1 MEKKEVTIEGP
12 LTIGG
17 TKVYVAAEMRIG
29 WTSSK
34 GGLVCFG
41 TKKPTHTVIVIG
53 SEKRA
58 FTVQG
63 EEIAL
68 ERLAEDV
75 AGIEALLEIPSLT
88 SRQAF

>member
-17 TKVYVAAEMRIG
+17 TKIYVATEMRIG
-29 WTSSK
+29 CTSSK
-34 GGLVCFG
+34 GRLVCFG
-41 TKKPTHTVIVIG
+41 TKKPTHTVIVSG

-63 EEIAL
+63 EEVTL
-68 ERLAEDV
+68 VRLTEDV
-75 AGIEALLEIPSLT
+75 AGIETLLES
-88 SRQAF
+88 QGVH

>member
-1 MEKKEVTIEGP
+1 MEEKEVTIEGP

-17 TKVYVAAEMRIG
+17 TRVYVATEVRIG
-29 WTSSK
+29 CTSSK

-41 TKKPTHTVIVIG
+41 TKKPTHTVIVSDSG
-53 SEKRA
+53 KRA

-63 EEIAL
+63 EKIIL

-75 AGIEALLEIPSLT
+75 AGIEALLES
-88 SRQAF
+88 QCV